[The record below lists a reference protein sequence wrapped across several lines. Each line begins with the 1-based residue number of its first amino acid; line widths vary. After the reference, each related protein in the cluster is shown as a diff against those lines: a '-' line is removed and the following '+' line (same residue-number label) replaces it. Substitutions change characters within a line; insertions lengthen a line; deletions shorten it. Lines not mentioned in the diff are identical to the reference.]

1 MIIAKLAWKN
11 IYGAGLRTWLN
22 VVALSFSFVAI
33 IFLQGLYNGMS
44 DQIEKVSVDAQY
56 GGGQYWQKDYDP
68 YDPLT
73 LDEAHGKIP
82 GELAKL
88 VAEKK
93 ATPILIR
100 PATIYPHGRFQ
111 NALLK
116 GIAPEQNILSLPTS
130 VLGDETESIPALIG
144 TRMAKST
151 GLKTGDTVIAR
162 WRDAN
167 GTFDADEIKIAQVMK
182 TAVSDIDIGQFWI
195 PIEKL
200 RALTAMPGEA
210 TIVVLEK
217 GSRFNAKVDHW
228 QSKDLRFLLRDL
240 RALFLSKSIGG
251 SIFYITLLLL
261 AMLAVFDSQVLS
273 IFRRRK
279 EMGTLM
285 ALGMTRAKIIQLFT
299 MEGALHAVLA
309 GVAAAVYGLPLL
321 AHVAATGFGL
331 PQATDSF
338 GYAMGNRIFPAFT
351 AGLVLG
357 TTLLVLIVTTIVS
370 YLPTR
375 RIARLKPTDAL
386 RGKWT

>member
-1 MIIAKLAWKN
+1 
-11 IYGAGLRTWLN
+11 
-22 VVALSFSFVAI
+22 
-33 IFLQGLYNGMS
+33 
-44 DQIEKVSVDAQY
+44 
-56 GGGQYWQKDYDP
+56 
-68 YDPLT
+68 
-73 LDEAHGKIP
+73 
-82 GELAKL
+82 L
-88 VAEKK
+88 VAQKK

-261 AMLAVFDSQVLS
+261 AMLAVF
-273 IFRRRK
+273 
-279 EMGTLM
+279 G
-285 ALGMTRAKIIQLFT
+285 
-299 MEGALHAVLA
+299 
-309 GVAAAVYGLPLL
+309 
-321 AHVAATGFGL
+321 
-331 PQATDSF
+331 
-338 GYAMGNRIFPAFT
+338 
-351 AGLVLG
+351 
-357 TTLLVLIVTTIVS
+357 
-370 YLPTR
+370 
-375 RIARLKPTDAL
+375 
-386 RGKWT
+386 